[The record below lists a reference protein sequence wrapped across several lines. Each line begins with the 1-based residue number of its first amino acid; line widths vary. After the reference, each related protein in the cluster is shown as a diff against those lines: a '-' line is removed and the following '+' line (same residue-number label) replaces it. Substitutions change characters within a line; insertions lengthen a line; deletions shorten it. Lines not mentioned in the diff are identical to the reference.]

1 MKVSKTIA
9 LVRKKILI
17 VFGYLIFVRLLLYI
31 PVPSLD
37 LELFTQIKE
46 EKSIFASV
54 KSLNGSNFLG
64 IGALGVVPYINSS
77 IILQLI
83 TPIIPELGRL
93 QKEEGALGRQKL
105 KRYTKYLAF
114 VLAIVLSAA
123 ITFKLIKPLVFSWNL
138 ALAFKI
144 IFSLTIGSMLSIW
157 FAELIT
163 AQNLGNGYS
172 MVLFMNV
179 IGGVPSKV
187 SNIENPYLFVINNFG
202 TCFLNCG
209 IYFFTVW
216 IIIFV
221 QGSYKKIKILSARQ
235 LNSDYVERDSLSSR
249 LTSSYIP
256 LRLNQGGVLPLVFS
270 STISGFLL
278 TPVGVFIGILFPNR
292 IESLLTFISL
302 ILNGVLILYCSIF
315 YALFELKP
323 KDLSDNL
330 TKNAYNVPGIR
341 QGKETKQYLE
351 KIIIRL
357 AFISGIFLVFIS
369 FSPLFWGALL
379 KVTFFKDYTSLIF
392 LVGVVTDVTSQ
403 LKVSLLSKNYE
414 K

>member
-1 MKVSKTIA
+1 MKISKTIA

-37 LELFTQIKE
+37 LDLFTQIKE
-46 EKSIFASV
+46 EKSLFAYV
-54 KSLNGSNFLG
+54 KNLNGSNFLG
-64 IGALGVVPYINSS
+64 IGALGIVPYINAS

-105 KRYTKYLAF
+105 NRYTKYLAF
-114 VLAIVLSAA
+114 VWAIVVSTA
-123 ITFKLIKPLVFSWNL
+123 ITLKLIKPLVFSWNL
-138 ALAFKI
+138 SLALKI

-179 IGGVPSKV
+179 IGGVPSKM
-187 SNIENPYLFVINNFG
+187 SNIKNSYLFLINNFG
-202 TCFLNCG
+202 TYFLNCG

-235 LNSDYVERDSLSSR
+235 LNSNYLERDSLSSR

-256 LRLNQGGVLPLVFS
+256 LRLNQGGALPLVFS
-270 STISGFLL
+270 STISKFLL
-278 TPVGVFIGILFPNR
+278 TPVEVFIEIFFPNR

-315 YALFELKP
+315 YALFVLKP

-330 TKNAYNVPGIR
+330 TKTAYKVPGIR

-369 FSPLFWGALL
+369 FSPLFWEAFL

-392 LVGVVTDVTSQ
+392 LVGVVADVTSQ